1 MFVCLQKLLNCLII
15 YSYKTN
21 PSFSPCPWNL
31 RSIGPSDFNLINF
44 NEKKIKKGKSLAV
57 GWNREQHQASTR
69 QRSGSEGGVTEAWQS
84 A

>member
-1 MFVCLQKLLNCLII
+1 MP
-15 YSYKTN
+15 Y
-21 PSFSPCPWNL
+21 
-31 RSIGPSDFNLINF
+31 FNLINF